1 MLKSKTRRHRHR
13 RNKLSRRM
21 KKRGGGHH
29 HKSTQIRPSAS
40 SIKSTITKRGPLF
53 ERFGVNPEF
62 YVKMKEAFDSFKRKY
77 QRIQD
82 EYIGYD
88 QYDNPVIKKA
98 GLNWVEVSVQ
108 DLEYNE
114 ATHKW
119 EIVRRR
125 RQPRYQTDLL
135 RDMTV
140 TVTHPGEFQ
149 WDPETNSYTDT
160 PTPSSIAFLAGLK
173 WLRVQNREGR
183 FWIPRDVAEQD
194 GFL

>member
-1 MLKSKTRRHRHR
+1 MIKSKTRRHRHR

-21 KKRGGGHH
+21 KKRGGVHH
-29 HKSTQIRPSAS
+29 RTSSLKRPS
-40 SIKSTITKRGPLF
+40 LF
-53 ERFGVNPEF
+53 EPIGVNSKF
-62 YVKMKEAFDSFKRKY
+62 YVNKKKAFESFKRKY

-98 GLNWVEVSVQ
+98 NLNGYWVEVSVQ

-114 ATHKW
+114 ATRTW
-119 EIVRRR
+119 EIVRQHRQRR
-125 RQPRYQTDLL
+125 HQTDLL
-135 RDMTV
+135 RDMTF
-140 TVTHPGEFQ
+140 TVTHPGDLQ
-149 WDPETNSYTDT
+149 WDPETNSYTDK
-160 PTPSSIAFLAGLK
+160 PTQASIAFLANDLK

>member
-1 MLKSKTRRHRHR
+1 MIKSNTRRHRHR

-29 HKSTQIRPSAS
+29 RTSSLKRPS
-40 SIKSTITKRGPLF
+40 LF
-53 ERFGVNPEF
+53 EPIGVNSKF
-62 YVKMKEAFDSFKRKY
+62 YVNKNKAFESFKRKY

-98 GLNWVEVSVQ
+98 GLNGDWVEVSVQ

-119 EIVRRR
+119 EIVRRIQR
-125 RQPRYQTDLL
+125 HHRYQTDLL

-183 FWIPRDVAEQD
+183 FWIPRDVAERD